1 MHQDISTPIWRFRD
15 GIIVLGTAMAAYT
28 ALSWG
33 HMALVSETVGMEAYL
48 GSGDSLPHKILVI
61 SQLSKAVALLGAL
74 WGLGLLLKG
83 RDWRAVGLKPVG
95 TVWLL
100 LGAVAGVLFTATGL
114 MLVKSLTGLV
124 PSWSAMTRAPFDFG
138 PSASTGMVA
147 AFVVM
152 TLLVTPFAEEV
163 FFRGFVYK
171 WMKGHRPVWLAAL
184 ISSII
189 FGASHIVPHQ
199 AINAA
204 VMGLVLIWLY
214 EKSGSIWPAILAHAV
229 NNALGVGLGALAAQG
244 LLPTFLTAPG

>member
-1 MHQDISTPIWRFRD
+1 MHQDVTQPLWRFRD
-15 GIIVLGTAMAAYT
+15 GIVVLATAMAAYT
-28 ALSWG
+28 ALSWA

-48 GSGDSLPHKILVI
+48 GSGDRLPLKILVI
-61 SQLSKAVALLGAL
+61 SQLSKAVALLGVL

-83 RDWRAVGLKPVG
+83 LDWRAVGLRPVG
-95 TVWLL
+95 TGWLL
-100 LGAVAGVLFTATGL
+100 TGAAAGLGFTVTGL
-114 MLVKSLTGLV
+114 MLVKALTGLI
-124 PSWSAMTRAPFDFG
+124 PSWAMMTRAPFDFG
-138 PSASTGMVA
+138 PSASPGMIA
-147 AFVVM
+147 AFVGM
-152 TLLVTPFAEEV
+152 TLVVTPFAEEV

-184 ISSII
+184 VSSII

-214 EKSGSIWPAILAHAV
+214 EQSGSIWPAILAHAV

-244 LLPTFLTAPG
+244 LLPAFLTAPG